1 MGLSASDL
9 RTFIWTTPLSIGN
22 NFVVRCGWVSKS
34 SLLNWLVDIPTEKL
48 AMTTITIEEAGKHA
62 GQEVTIR
69 GWLYNQRESGKLL
82 FPIFRDG
89 TSIIQGV
96 CSLKESPD
104 AFAELRGLTQ
114 ESSVIVTGTI
124 RAEQRAPGGYEMGVT
139 KVHVLQ
145 KVPEDTPFPIQLKE
159 HGVDFLLDQRHLWIR
174 TPRQAAIL
182 RIRAEAVR
190 AARDYMD
197 SQGYTLTDAPMFTP
211 AACEGTSTLFEVNY
225 IDDQKA
231 YLTQSGQLYI
241 EATAMALGK
250 VYTFGP
256 TFRAEKSKTRRH
268 LTEFWMLEPEAA
280 YAELPDMMDLG
291 EALVSAVVQSVVKNK
306 SRELEVLKRDIK
318 KLENIKPPF
327 PRITYEEA
335 IAVLQKNGNPAKFG
349 DDFGGDEETIISSSF
364 DRPVMVHHY
373 PAAIKAFYMQP
384 DAERP
389 DLALSFDMLAPEGY
403 GEIIGGS
410 QRIHDYDLLVKRLK
424 ENNLPVDSFQWYLD
438 LRRYGSV
445 PHAGFGLGLER
456 TVAWICGTEHIR
468 EVIPFPRMIYRV
480 YP

>member
-1 MGLSASDL
+1 
-9 RTFIWTTPLSIGN
+9 
-22 NFVVRCGWVSKS
+22 
-34 SLLNWLVDIPTEKL
+34 
-48 AMTTITIEEAGKHA
+48 MTTITIENAGKYD

-69 GWLYNQRESGKLL
+69 GWLYNIRESGKLV

-89 TSIIQGV
+89 TGIIQGV
-96 CSLKESPD
+96 CSLKENPE
-104 AFAELRGLTQ
+104 AFEALKGLTQ
-114 ESSVIVTGTI
+114 ESSVIVTGKI
-124 RAEQRAPGGYEMGVT
+124 RAEQRAPGGFEMGVT
-139 KVHVLQ
+139 KIQVLQ
-145 KVPEDTPFPIQLKE
+145 KVSEDKPFPIQLKE
-159 HGVDFLLDQRHLWIR
+159 HGVDFLLDHRHLWIR

-182 RIRAEAVR
+182 RIRAEAIR
-190 AARDYMD
+190 AARNFMD
-197 SQGYTLTDAPMFTP
+197 AQGYILTDAPMFTP
-211 AACEGTSTLFEVNY
+211 SACEGTSTLFEVNY

-280 YAELPDMMDLG
+280 YADLYDMMDLG
-291 EALVSAVVQSVVKNK
+291 EGLVSAVVQSVINNK
-306 SRELEVLKRDIK
+306 SRELEILKRDIK
-318 KLENIKPPF
+318 PLENIKAPF

-335 IAVLQKNGNPAKFG
+335 IAVLQKQGNPAKFG
-349 DDFGGDEETIISSSF
+349 DDFGGDEETLISKGF
-364 DRPVMVHHY
+364 DRPVMIHHY

-384 DAERP
+384 DPERP
-389 DLALSFDMLAPEGY
+389 DLAMSFDTIAPEGY

-410 QRIHDYDLLVKRLK
+410 QRVHDYDLLVKRLK
-424 ENNLPVDSFQWYLD
+424 EHNLPEEPFQWYLD